1 MKKNNKTPSC
11 CSQSPCQ
18 NPHTVFPEHFIC
30 NDPRQS
36 PANIHTADYLLPC
49 SAPKPQKKPREN
61 TPSDGCEL
69 YAALPLLL
77 MCRCDMGAA
86 AAAAAKEQRENPSC
100 EPASVSHRV
109 TDGRFFPRSQAS
121 GRRGPRCPPTPSCSP
136 TPSNPHPLS
145 HSSPSHSL
153 PGTALFPFD
162 HIRAKTRGAIFREEW
177 CFFICPRLFV
187 ALRRVQRAS

>member
-1 MKKNNKTPSC
+1 MKKINKTPSC

-36 PANIHTADYLLPC
+36 PANIHTADYLLPALRQ
-49 SAPKPQKKPREN
+49 SHKKKPREN

-69 YAALPLLL
+69 YAALPLPL

-136 TPSNPHPLS
+136 TPSIPAPPPPLS
-145 HSSPSHSL
+145 RSL
-153 PGTALFPFD
+153 APALFPFD